1 MQALLEELNERTYEL
16 FARLESNKEFLS
28 EKQYAFMANV
38 LYEQYKKS
46 YEKLNAENNI
56 EYRTTMFEMKQIV
69 KLYVPRT
76 FFGFKNK
83 MAKVITAET
92 KEDFFKQYS
101 VRYGQLA
108 SEQEKA
114 ERKQQAQEKRLA
126 MQEEKRIK
134 QEEKATQ
141 RRLKNEAKKRK
152 RKPRKKDKKGK
163 WTRGREHL

>member
-1 MQALLEELNERTYEL
+1 MEMQQVLEELNERTYEL

-38 LYEQYKKS
+38 LHEQYKKS

-56 EYRTTMFEMKQIV
+56 EYRTTMYEIKQIV
-69 KLYVPRT
+69 KLYVPRS
-76 FFGFKNK
+76 FLGFKNK
-83 MAKVITAET
+83 MATVITAET
-92 KEDFFKQYS
+92 KEEFIKQYS
-101 VRYGQLA
+101 ERYAQLD
-108 SEQEKA
+108 SEQIKA
-114 ERKQQAQEKRLA
+114 ERKQLEQEKRLA

-134 QEEKATQ
+134 QEEQATQ

-163 WTRGREHL
+163 